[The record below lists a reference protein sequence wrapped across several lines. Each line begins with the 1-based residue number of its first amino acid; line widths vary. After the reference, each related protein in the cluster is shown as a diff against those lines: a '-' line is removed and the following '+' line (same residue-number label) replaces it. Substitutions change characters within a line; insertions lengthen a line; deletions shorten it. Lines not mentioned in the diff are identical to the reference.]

1 MFLRRISNFFSKL
14 GTNRRSR
21 RNFLGGICAS
31 LLTPLIT
38 SWTGLPRSAFGE
50 DDTDA
55 LPDVKGTVITPSHE
69 SYEITRQSLTWQ
81 TRKSSHRPRM
91 IVQPRSIKDIA
102 AALKHARAHDLKVA
116 VRSGGHSWVNSSL
129 RNDSV
134 LLDLGAFRGVS
145 IDPSAQI
152 AIAGPALTARDF
164 LQELAAHDLAFP
176 VAHCGTPPLGGYLLG
191 GGLGWNY
198 QAWGGMACFCIRGI
212 DVVTADGNLVYA
224 DEHQNAELLWAA
236 RGGGP
241 GFFGVV
247 VRFYLQLFPRPKAVT
262 LSTYSW
268 PLEHVAEVGDW
279 MSKNFDVLPDQVEL
293 QGVLLNDPK
302 SPAGRCDLNG
312 NTCSVYA
319 YGFYDTIE
327 ESRDALAPLM
337 ESVPAPDHVT
347 KNEMQ
352 PSSIEA
358 LIKALD
364 ETWLPARFES
374 DTLWS
379 DESLG
384 KIGSLLK
391 GHFACAPSPMS
402 AVLFEPGRKN
412 DQFPDAAFS
421 MWARSIGFLYAIWN
435 DPSDDQANFDWVAKG
450 MDLIAPIGKGHFI
463 SESNLLAGR
472 AEGSYSKENWKKLQ
486 VLREK
491 YDPTGL
497 FHTYLGETDVV

>member
-1 MFLRRISNFFSKL
+1 MFLSKILNFVSKL
-14 GTNRRSR
+14 GPNRYSR
-21 RNFLGGICAS
+21 RAFLRGLGAS
-31 LLTPLIT
+31 VLTPLVT
-38 SWTGLPRSAFGE
+38 SWIGFSRSAFGANRSP
-50 DDTDA
+50 T
-55 LPDVKGTVITPSHE
+55 LPEISGTVVTPSNE
-69 SYEITRQSLTWQ
+69 SYDITRQSLTWQ
-81 TRKSSHRPRM
+81 TRKSSHRPRL
-91 IVQPRSIKDIA
+91 IVQPASIKDIVS
-102 AALKHARAHDLKVA
+102 ALKYAREHDLKIA

-129 RNDSV
+129 RDDSV
-134 LLDLGAFRGVS
+134 LLDLGRFRGVS
-145 IDPSAQI
+145 IDPAAKT

-164 LQELAAHDLAFP
+164 LRELAAHDLSFP

-198 QAWGGMACFCIRGI
+198 QAWGGMACFCIRAI

-224 DEHQNAELLWAA
+224 DEKQNAELLWAA

-247 VRFYLQLFPRPKAVT
+247 IRFYLQLFSRPKAVT

-268 PLEHVAEVGDW
+268 PLEYVGEVGDW
-279 MSKNFDVLPDQVEL
+279 MSKNFEVLPDQVEL
-293 QGVLLNDPK
+293 QGFLLSDPN
-302 SPAGRCDLNG
+302 SSAGRCDPNG
-312 NTCSVYA
+312 KTCSVSA

-337 ESVPAPDHVT
+337 ESVPVSDQVT
-347 KNEMQ
+347 KNELQ

-379 DESLG
+379 NESLG

-391 GHFACAPSPMS
+391 DHFACAPSSMS

-412 DQFPDAAFS
+412 DRFPDAAFS
-421 MWARSIGFLYAIWN
+421 MWAPSIGFLYAIWT
-435 DPSDDQANFDWVAKG
+435 DPKDDQKNFDWVAEG

-472 AEGSYSKENWKKLQ
+472 AQGSYTKENWERLQ
-486 VLREK
+486 ALREK
-491 YDPTGL
+491 YDPGGL
-497 FHTYLGETDVV
+497 FHTYLGKTDVV

>member
-1 MFLRRISNFFSKL
+1 MFLSKISNFISKL
-14 GTNRRSR
+14 GPNRYSR
-21 RNFLGGICAS
+21 RNFLRGLGAS
-31 LLTPLIT
+31 LLTPLVT
-38 SWTGLPRSAFGE
+38 SWMGFSRSAFGAQRSP
-50 DDTDA
+50 T
-55 LPDVKGTVITPSHE
+55 LPEISGTVVTPSDE
-69 SYEITRQSLTWQ
+69 SYDIARQSLTWQ
-81 TRKSSHRPRM
+81 TRKSSHRPHM
-91 IVQPRSIKDIA
+91 IVQPVSIKDIVS
-102 AALKHARAHDLKVA
+102 ALKYAREHDLKIA

-129 RNDSV
+129 RHDSV
-134 LLDLGAFRGVS
+134 LLDLGRFRGVS
-145 IDPSAQI
+145 IDPATKT

-164 LQELAAHDLAFP
+164 LGELAAHDLSFP

-224 DEHQNAELLWAA
+224 DEKQNAELLWAA

-247 VRFYLQLFPRPKAVT
+247 IRFYLQLFPRPKAVT

-268 PLEHVAEVGDW
+268 PLEHVGAVGDW
-279 MSKNFDVLPDQVEL
+279 MSENFEVLPDQVEM
-293 QGVLLNDPK
+293 QGFLLSDPT
-302 SPAGRCDLNG
+302 SPAGRCDPNG
-312 NTCSVYA
+312 KTCSVSA
-319 YGFYDTIE
+319 YGFYDTIA

-337 ESVPAPDHVT
+337 ETVPARDQVT
-347 KNEMQ
+347 KNELQ

-364 ETWLPARFES
+364 ETWLPARFEA

-379 DESLG
+379 NESLG

-391 GHFACAPSPMS
+391 DHFTCAPSSMS

-412 DQFPDAAFS
+412 DRFPDAAFS
-421 MWARSIGFLYAIWN
+421 MWARSVGFLYAIWT
-435 DPSDDQANFDWVAKG
+435 DPKDDQKNFDWVAKG

-472 AEGSYSKENWKKLQ
+472 AEGSYAKENWERLQ
-486 VLREK
+486 ALREK
-491 YDPTGL
+491 YDPGGL
-497 FHTYLGETDVV
+497 FHTYLGKTDVV